1 MTQVQHAQVEHGQ
14 EYRIKWKVRLPHPRG
29 AVETGIDDY
38 AIVGRETFGKLILRN
53 LYTSD
58 HLYLFDN
65 EILEATPL
73 RKKNVARRRRA

>member
-1 MTQVQHAQVEHGQ
+1 MSQVRIGED
-14 EYRIKWKVRLPHPRG
+14 YRIAWKVRLPHPRG
-29 AVETGIDDY
+29 AVETGVDEY
-38 AIVGRETFGKLILRN
+38 AVVGREPFGKLILRN

-73 RKKNVARRRRA
+73 RRGTRTRRRRR

>member
-1 MTQVQHAQVEHGQ
+1 MTRVEHGK

-29 AVETGIDDY
+29 AVERGEDEY
-38 AIVGRETFGKLILRN
+38 AVVGRETFGKLILRN

-73 RKKNVARRRRA
+73 RKRTRRRRR